1 MVVFGDFDF
10 RILST
15 LSDIYMLSSVGFCKS
30 LVTQTSCLASSLK
43 KVDAFIVY

>member
-15 LSDIYMLSSVGFCKS
+15 LSDIYMLSSVGFRKS